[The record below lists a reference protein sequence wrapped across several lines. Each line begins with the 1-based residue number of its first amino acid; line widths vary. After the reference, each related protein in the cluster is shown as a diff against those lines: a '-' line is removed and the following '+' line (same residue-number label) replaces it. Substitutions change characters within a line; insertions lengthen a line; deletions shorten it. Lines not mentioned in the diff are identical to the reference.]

1 MQRQDTVAQFL
12 SLLVNVNYT
21 RVAVA
26 DLGITN
32 GGCKDFAR
40 EARGENF
47 LTTPTSGR

>member
-1 MQRQDTVAQFL
+1 MLCNAIESKT
-12 SLLVNVNYT
+12 T
-21 RVAVA
+21 VA

-47 LTTPTSGR
+47 LATPTSGR